1 MGKFILGTLLGLV
14 IGGALVFFFFG
25 GAPRAAQ
32 LPGEPI
38 QPPDP
43 NGTPAGTAQIVLKQE
58 FFNNVLMTIFRD
70 MNAPSFPLNLGEIKN
85 EDPNAVKYGLL
96 QQNNCEGKITL
107 LPEGSGVKS
116 GLKFENDKINAPLAF
131 SGSASV
137 LGQCVNFTGWAQAN
151 MALRFD
157 AAQQTVFGTI
167 NVETV
172 NLDGVAPFVSGFV
185 TPLVQS
191 TLNQRVN
198 PIQILQG
205 QQIALNLPIA
215 ATNGNLQAKVSDVRA
230 EVKDNALNLV
240 CHLRFCGREN
250 RSVKNLK
257 IKLLMPR
264 GFDL

>member
-1 MGKFILGTLLGLV
+1 MGKFILGALLGLIV
-14 IGGALVFFFFG
+14 GGALVFFLFG

-43 NGTPAGTAQIVLKQE
+43 NGSPAGTAQIVLKQD
-58 FFNNVLMTIFRD
+58 FFNNVLLTIFRD

-85 EDPNAVKYGLL
+85 ENPSAVKYAL
-96 QQNNCEGKITL
+96 QNQCEGKITL
-107 LPEGSGVKS
+107 LPEGSGVRT
-116 GLKFENDKINAPLAF
+116 GLQFQNDKIAAPLAF
-131 SGSASV
+131 QGSASV
-137 LGQCVNFTGWAQAN
+137 LGQCINFTGWAQAN
-151 MALRFD
+151 MSLRFD
-157 AAQQTVFGTI
+157 AEQQIVFGTI

-185 TPLVQS
+185 TPLVQG

-215 ATNGNLQAKVSDVRA
+215 ATNSNLQAKVQDVRA
-230 EVKDNALNLV
+230 EVKDSALNLYV
-240 CHLRFCGREN
+240 IYDFSG
-250 RSVKNLK
+250 VKN
-257 IKLLMPR
+257 
-264 GFDL
+264 GQ

>member
-1 MGKFILGTLLGLV
+1 MGKFILGALLGLV

-25 GAPRAAQ
+25 GAPRAAS

-43 NGTPAGTAQIVLKQE
+43 NGPPPGTAQIVLRQD
-58 FFNNVLMTIFRD
+58 FFNNVLQTIFRD
-70 MNAPSFPLNLGEIKN
+70 MNAPSFPLNIGENFK
-85 EDPNAVKYGLL
+85 EDPNAVQYGL
-96 QQNNCEGKITL
+96 QQGNQCDGKIVL
-107 LPEGSGVKS
+107 LPEGSGVKT
-116 GLKFENDKINAPLAF
+116 GLQFQNDQIAAPLAF
-131 SGSASV
+131 QGSASV
-137 LGQCVNFTGWAQAN
+137 FGQCVNFTGWAQAN
-151 MALRFD
+151 MSLRYD

-185 TPLVQS
+185 TPLVQT

-215 ATNGNLQAKVSDVRA
+215 ATGGNLQAKVSDVRA
-230 EVKDNALNLV
+230 DVKDNALNLYV
-240 CHLRFCGREN
+240 IYDFAGN
-250 RSVKNLK
+250 KN
-257 IKLLMPR
+257 
-264 GFDL
+264 GQ